1 MNKDIL
7 ELAAEIEKL
16 IENYEETSPCALFT
30 PNLAACHWRD
40 FKSELMNIITKYE

>member
-16 IENYEETSPCALFT
+16 IEKYDPLPAY
-30 PNLAACHWRD
+30 HWRN